1 MRIKLSLATA
11 HMGEAMIREAIRKV
25 VQADDL
31 TREEATAVMTEIMDG
46 AATPAQIGCFLTA
59 LRLKGETVEEIS
71 GFAQVMREKATR
83 IECSRE
89 DVVDTCGTG
98 GDGLLTFNISTCA
111 AFVAAGAG
119 AAVAKHGNR
128 SVSSG
133 CGSADVLKELGVNI
147 EAEPPVIERCLETVG
162 IGFLFAPKLHLA
174 MKHAIGPRREIGI
187 RTVFNIL
194 GPLTNPA
201 GAKRQL
207 LGVYDGALTETLAR
221 VLDTLGSQRVFVVH
235 GEDGLDEI
243 STTGP
248 TQVTELNESQVRTY
262 TIHPQDFGLPLS
274 SLEDFNG
281 GDAAANAGILKEV
294 VGGQKGPKRDI
305 VLLNS
310 AAVIVAAGK
319 AEDLKEGLE
328 RAAES
333 IDSGR
338 AMEKLDQLIEVS
350 NSA

>member
-1 MRIKLSLATA
+1 
-11 HMGEAMIREAIRKV
+11 MIREAIRKV
-25 VQADDL
+25 VQAEDL
-31 TREEATAVMTEIMDG
+31 TREEAVAAMTEIMNG
-46 AATPAQIGCFLTA
+46 EATAAQIGCFLTA
-59 LRLKGETVEEIS
+59 LRLKGESIDEVT
-71 GFAQVMREKATR
+71 GFAEVMRDKATK

-98 GDGLLTFNISTCA
+98 GDGLSTFNISTCA

-119 AAVAKHGNR
+119 IAVAKHGNR
-128 SVSSG
+128 SVSSS

-147 EAEPPVIERCLETVG
+147 EAEPPVVEKCLEEVG

-187 RTVFNIL
+187 RTVFNML
-194 GPLTNPA
+194 GPMTNPA

-207 LGVYDGALTETLAR
+207 LGVYDGALTDTLAR
-221 VLDTLGSQRVFVVH
+221 VLSKLGSKRVFVVH

-243 STTGP
+243 STTGS
-248 TQVTELNESQVRTY
+248 TQVTELNEGQVRTY
-262 TIHPQDFGLPLS
+262 VIHPEDFGLPVALM
-274 SLEDFNG
+274 EDLKG
-281 GDAAANAGILKEV
+281 GDAAANAAILREV
-294 VGGQKGPKRDI
+294 LGGQKGPRRDS

-319 AEDLKEGLE
+319 AGDLKEGLE

-338 AMEKLDQLIEVS
+338 AAATLEQLIRVS
-350 NSA
+350 NVG

>member
-1 MRIKLSLATA
+1 
-11 HMGEAMIREAIRKV
+11 MIREAIQKV
-25 VQADDL
+25 VRSEDL
-31 TREEATAVMTEIMDG
+31 TREEAASVMTEIMEG

-59 LRLKGETVEEIS
+59 LRLKGESVDEIT
-71 GFAQVMREKATR
+71 GFAEVMRDKVTR
-83 IECSRE
+83 IACARE

-119 AAVAKHGNR
+119 CAVAKHGNR
-128 SVSSG
+128 SVSSS

-147 EAEPPVIERCLETVG
+147 EAEPAVVEKCLEEVG

-174 MKHAIGPRREIGI
+174 MKYAIGPRREMGI

-194 GPLTNPA
+194 GPMTNPA

-207 LGVYDGALTETLAR
+207 LGVYDGALTDTMAQ
-221 VLDTLGSQRVFVVH
+221 VLCKLGSDRVFVVH

-243 STTGP
+243 STIGP
-248 TQVTELNESQVRTY
+248 TQVTELSESQVRTH
-262 TIHPQDFGLPLS
+262 TIHPEDFGLPLS
-274 SLEDFNG
+274 SMEDLKG
-281 GDAAANAGILKEV
+281 GDAAANAAMLKDV
-294 VGGQKGPKRDI
+294 LGGGKGPKRDI

-319 AEDLKEGLE
+319 ANDLKEGLE
-328 RAAES
+328 LAADS
-333 IDSGR
+333 IDSGQ
-338 AMEKLDQLIEVS
+338 AGEKLKGLIEVS
-350 NSA
+350 NPT

>member
-1 MRIKLSLATA
+1 
-11 HMGEAMIREAIRKV
+11 MIRDAIRKV
-25 VQADDL
+25 VQGENL
-31 TREEATAVMTEIMDG
+31 SREEAAAVMTEIMDG

-59 LRLKGETVEEIS
+59 LRLKGETVDEIT
-71 GFAQVMREKATR
+71 GFAEVMREKATR
-83 IECSRE
+83 ISCSRE

-98 GDGLLTFNISTCA
+98 GDGLCTFNISTCA

-119 AAVAKHGNR
+119 VAIAKHGNR
-128 SVSSG
+128 CVSSG

-147 EAEPPVIERCLETVG
+147 EAEPPVVEKCLETVG
-162 IGFLFAPKLHLA
+162 VGFLFAPKLHLA

-201 GAKRQL
+201 GARRQL
-207 LGVYDGALTETLAR
+207 LGVYDGALTDLVAR
-221 VLDTLGSQRVFVVH
+221 VLSNLGSQRVFAVH

-248 TQVTELNESQVRTY
+248 TRVTELNESEIRNY
-262 TIHPQDFGLPLS
+262 SIHPEDFGLSACSMDDLK
-274 SLEDFNG
+274 G
-281 GDAAANAGILKEV
+281 GDAPTNAAMLKEV
-294 VGGQKGPKRDI
+294 LGGRKGPKRDI

-319 AEDLKEGLE
+319 ADSLEEGIE
-328 RAAES
+328 IAVES

-338 AMEKLDQLIEVS
+338 AMGKLTQLIEVS

>member
-1 MRIKLSLATA
+1 
-11 HMGEAMIREAIRKV
+11 MIRDAIRKV
-25 VQADDL
+25 VQAEDL
-31 TREEATAVMTEIMDG
+31 TREDAVGSMTEIMNG
-46 AATPAQIGCFLTA
+46 EATPAQIGCFLTA
-59 LRLKGETVEEIS
+59 LRLKGESIDEIT
-71 GFAQVMREKATR
+71 GFAEVMRDKATR
-83 IECSRE
+83 IECSRG

-98 GDGLLTFNISTCA
+98 GDGLSTFNISTCA

-119 AAVAKHGNR
+119 VAVAKHGNR
-128 SVSSG
+128 SVSSS

-147 EAEPPVIERCLETVG
+147 EAEPPIIERCLEEVG
-162 IGFLFAPKLHLA
+162 IGFLFAPTLHLA
-174 MKHAIGPRREIGI
+174 MKYAIGPRREIGI

-194 GPLTNPA
+194 GPMTNPA

-207 LGVYDGALTETLAR
+207 LGVYDGALTDTMAR
-221 VLDTLGSQRVFVVH
+221 VLNKLGSKRVFVVH

-243 STTGP
+243 STTAS
-248 TQVTELNESQVRTY
+248 TQVTELNAGQVRTY
-262 TIHPQDFGLPLS
+262 IIHPEDFGLPVAVMDDLT
-274 SLEDFNG
+274 G
-281 GDAAANAGILKEV
+281 GDAAANAAILKDV
-294 VGGQKGPKRDI
+294 LGGRKDAKRDI

-338 AMEKLDQLIEVS
+338 AAGALEELIRVS
-350 NSA
+350 NAG

>member
-1 MRIKLSLATA
+1 
-11 HMGEAMIREAIRKV
+11 MIREAIRKA
-25 VQADDL
+25 VQAEDL
-31 TREEATAVMTEIMDG
+31 TREEAVAAMTEIMNG
-46 AATPAQIGCFLTA
+46 EATAAQIGCFLTA
-59 LRLKGETVEEIS
+59 LRLKGESIDEVT
-71 GFAQVMREKATR
+71 GFAEVMRDKATK

-98 GDGLLTFNISTCA
+98 GDGLSTFNISTCA

-119 AAVAKHGNR
+119 VVVAKHGNR
-128 SVSSG
+128 SVSSN

-147 EAEPPVIERCLETVG
+147 EADPPVVERCLEEVG

-174 MKHAIGPRREIGI
+174 MKYAIGPRREIGI

-194 GPLTNPA
+194 GPMTNPA

-207 LGVYDGALTETLAR
+207 LGVYDGALTDTMAR
-221 VLDTLGSQRVFVVH
+221 VLGKLGSKRVFVVH

-243 STTGP
+243 STTGS
-248 TQVTELNESQVRTY
+248 TQVTELNEGEVRTY
-262 TIHPQDFGLPLS
+262 VIHPEDFGLALC
-274 SLEDFNG
+274 SLEDLKG
-281 GDAAANAGILKEV
+281 GDAPANAAILREV
-294 VGGQKGPKRDI
+294 LGGQKGPRRDS

-319 AEDLKEGLE
+319 AEDFNAGLE
-328 RAAES
+328 LAAES

-338 AMEKLDQLIEVS
+338 AMEKLSQLIQVS
-350 NSA
+350 NSG

>member
-1 MRIKLSLATA
+1 
-11 HMGEAMIREAIRKV
+11 MIRDAIRKV
-25 VQADDL
+25 VRAEDL
-31 TREEATAVMTEIMDG
+31 TQEEAAAVMTEIMNG
-46 AATPAQIGCFLTA
+46 EAMPAQIGCFLTA
-59 LRLKGETVEEIS
+59 LRLKGETIEEIT
-71 GFAQVMREKATR
+71 GFAQVMRDKATR
-83 IECSRE
+83 IKCSRE

-98 GDGLLTFNISTCA
+98 GDSLFTFNISTCA

-119 AAVAKHGNR
+119 VAIAKHGNR

-133 CGSADVLKELGVNI
+133 CGSADVLKELGVNV
-147 EAEPPVIERCLETVG
+147 EAEPAVIESCIEKVG

-207 LGVYDGALTETLAR
+207 LGVYDGALTETIAE
-221 VLDTLGSQRVFVVH
+221 VLDNLGSERVFVVH

-248 TQVTELNESQVRTY
+248 THVAELNESQVRTY
-262 TIHPQDFGLPLS
+262 SVHPEDFGLAVS
-274 SLEDFNG
+274 SMDDLKG
-281 GDAAANAGILKEV
+281 GDAATNAAILREV
-294 VGGQKGPKRDI
+294 LSGQKGSKRDI

-310 AAVIVAAGK
+310 AAVIVAGGRAN
-319 AEDLKEGLE
+319 DLKEGLDVAE
-328 RAAES
+328 ES
-333 IDSGR
+333 IDSGL
-338 AMEKLDQLIEVS
+338 AMQKLNQLIEVS
-350 NSA
+350 NSG

>member
-1 MRIKLSLATA
+1 
-11 HMGEAMIREAIRKV
+11 MIRDAIKKV
-25 VQADDL
+25 LRAEDL
-31 TREEATAVMTEIMDG
+31 TQQEAAAVMTEIMEG

-59 LRLKGETVEEIS
+59 LRLKGETIGEIT

-83 IECSRE
+83 IKCEWE

-98 GDGLLTFNISTCA
+98 GDSLFTFNISTCA

-119 AAVAKHGNR
+119 VPIAKHGNR

-133 CGSADVLKELGVNI
+133 CGSADVLKELGVNV
-147 EAEPPVIERCLETVG
+147 EAEPAVVEQCIERVG

-201 GAKRQL
+201 GARRQL
-207 LGVYDGALTETLAR
+207 LGVYDGALTETIAQ
-221 VLDTLGSQRVFVVH
+221 VLNNLGSERVFVVH

-243 STTGP
+243 STTAP
-248 TQVTELNESQVRTY
+248 THVTELNESQIESYSVR
-262 TIHPQDFGLPLS
+262 PEDFGLPVS
-274 SLEDFNG
+274 SMEDHKG
-281 GDAAANAGILKEV
+281 GDAATNAAILKDV
-294 VGGQKGPKRDI
+294 LGGEKGPKRDI

-310 AAVIVAAGK
+310 AAVIVAGGK
-319 AEDLKEGLE
+319 ADDLKEGLE
-328 RAAES
+328 VAKDS
-333 IDSGR
+333 IDSGL
-338 AMEKLDQLIEVS
+338 AMQKLKELIGVS
-350 NSA
+350 NSR

>member
-1 MRIKLSLATA
+1 MMK
-11 HMGEAMIREAIRKV
+11 EAIKKV
-25 VQADDL
+25 VEMESL
-31 TREEATAVMTEIMDG
+31 TQEEAAAVMTEIMEG

-59 LRLKGETVEEIS
+59 LRLKGETVEEIT

-83 IECSRE
+83 ISCCFE

-98 GDGLLTFNISTCA
+98 GDGLCTFNISTCA

-119 AAVAKHGNR
+119 VAVAKHGNR
-128 SVSSG
+128 CVSSG

-147 EAEPPVIERCLETVG
+147 EAEPAVVERCMDALGV
-162 IGFLFAPKLHLA
+162 GFLFAPKLHLA

-201 GAKRQL
+201 GARRQL
-207 LGVYDGALTETLAR
+207 LGVYDGTLTEIIAR
-221 VLDTLGSQRVFVVH
+221 VLDKLGSRRVFVVH
-235 GEDGLDEI
+235 GDDGLDEI

-248 TQVTELNESQVRTY
+248 TQVTELSDSHVSTY
-262 TIHPQDFGLPLS
+262 TIHPEDLGIPVS
-274 SLEDFNG
+274 SMEELKG
-281 GDAAANAGILKEV
+281 GDALMNAAIVKDVLS
-294 VGGQKGPKRDI
+294 GQKGPKRDI

-310 AAVIVAAGK
+310 AAVIVAAGR
-319 AEDLKEGLE
+319 AADLEEGLE
-328 RAAES
+328 VAAES

-338 AMEKLDQLIEVS
+338 AMEKLSRLIQVS

>member
-1 MRIKLSLATA
+1 
-11 HMGEAMIREAIRKV
+11 MIRDAIRKV
-25 VQADDL
+25 VQGENL
-31 TREEATAVMTEIMDG
+31 SREEAAAVMTEIMDG

-59 LRLKGETVEEIS
+59 LRLKGETVDEIT
-71 GFAQVMREKATR
+71 GFAEVMREKATR
-83 IECSRE
+83 ISCSRE

-98 GDGLLTFNISTCA
+98 GDGLCTFNISTCA

-119 AAVAKHGNR
+119 VAIAKHGNR
-128 SVSSG
+128 CVSSG

-147 EAEPPVIERCLETVG
+147 EAEPLVVEKCLETVG
-162 IGFLFAPKLHLA
+162 VGFLFAPKLHLA

-201 GAKRQL
+201 GARRQL
-207 LGVYDGALTETLAR
+207 LGVYDGALTDLVAR
-221 VLDTLGSQRVFVVH
+221 VLSNLGSQRVFAVH

-248 TQVTELNESQVRTY
+248 TWVTELNESEIRNY
-262 TIHPQDFGLPLS
+262 TIHPEDFGLS
-274 SLEDFNG
+274 RCAMEDLKG
-281 GDAAANAGILKEV
+281 GDAPTNAAMLKEV
-294 VGGQKGPKRDI
+294 LGGRKGPKRDI

-310 AAVIVAAGK
+310 AAVVVAAGK
-319 AEDLKEGLE
+319 ADSLEEGIKI
-328 RAAES
+328 AAES

-338 AMEKLDQLIEVS
+338 AMGKLSQLIEVS

>member
-1 MRIKLSLATA
+1 
-11 HMGEAMIREAIRKV
+11 MIRDAIRKV
-25 VQADDL
+25 VQAEDL
-31 TREEATAVMTEIMDG
+31 SQEEAAAVMTEIMEG

-59 LRLKGETVEEIS
+59 LRLKGETIDEIT

-83 IECSRE
+83 IRCRRK

-98 GDGLLTFNISTCA
+98 GDGLFTFNISTCA

-119 AAVAKHGNR
+119 VPIAKHGNR

-133 CGSADVLKELGVNI
+133 CGSADVLKELGANV
-147 EAEPPVIERCLETVG
+147 EADPAVVERCLEDVG

-187 RTVFNIL
+187 RTVFNVL

-207 LGVYDGALTETLAR
+207 LGVYDGALTDTLAR
-221 VLDTLGSQRVFVVH
+221 VLYNLGSKRVFVVH

-243 STTGP
+243 STTGR
-248 TQVTELNESQVRTY
+248 THVTELSGSQIRVY
-262 TIHPQDFGLPLS
+262 TVHPKDFGLPVS
-274 SLEDFNG
+274 SMEDLKG
-281 GDAAANAGILKEV
+281 GDAATNAAMLREV
-294 VGGQKGPKRDI
+294 LGGQKGPKRDI

-310 AAVIVAAGK
+310 AAVIVAGGK
-319 AEDLKEGLE
+319 ADDLKGGLE
-328 RAAES
+328 LAEES

-338 AMEKLDQLIEVS
+338 AMEKLDGLIEVS
-350 NSA
+350 HSA